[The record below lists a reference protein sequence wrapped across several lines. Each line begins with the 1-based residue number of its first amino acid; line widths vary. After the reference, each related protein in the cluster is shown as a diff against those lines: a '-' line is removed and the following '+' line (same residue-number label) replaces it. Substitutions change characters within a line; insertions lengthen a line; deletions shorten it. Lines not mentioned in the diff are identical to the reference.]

1 VDTAGVLQ
9 DRLYDHNFF
18 TFFYFTV
25 VVDKK
30 ILGIIPVI
38 LIVIA
43 IIGISLNQ
51 NDSPPVVTQK
61 GNEKIGLVINSPN
74 QSVSLQQL
82 DEIYSDAS
90 STGIGRSNVYLFW
103 NIIEPQRGEFDWSQ
117 SDVMMGLN
125 EKNDLKVTLFFSV
138 INGET
143 LGPFPAWIGKPSLNS
158 IGEERLVSVLDEI
171 LSRYHIVDSVIIAG
185 ETESQFRYYE
195 QNIPVYKELFSGV
208 YEKLKEKHPDVK
220 FGNMFALHNVLNKNL
235 THIVSDLAIGDFVAF
250 SYFPVDT
257 LNDIVKTPMQAREDL
272 QKSFTLAQGKKVA
285 FVEISWA
292 TSEFVGGND
301 VSQKE
306 FLEKLF
312 GFYSENKSDIEFLTW
327 YRQHDRPEGTCV
339 TEQQDIGD
347 TSISLGGGSGLGSS
361 EFVMERLNHY
371 ICSSGMID
379 VRGNPKPSWNE
390 FKTQIELVN

>member
-1 VDTAGVLQ
+1 MDTAVVLL

-30 ILGIIPVI
+30 ILGVISVI
-38 LIVIA
+38 LIVIT

-61 GNEKIGLVINSPN
+61 GNEKIGLVINSPS

-103 NIIEPQRGEFDWSQ
+103 NIVEPQRGEFDWSQ

-171 LSRYHIVDSVIIAG
+171 LTRYHIVDSVIIAG

-257 LNDIVKTPMQAREDL
+257 LNDIVKTPMQARQDL

-312 GFYSENKSDIEFLTW
+312 EFYSENKSDIEFLTW

-339 TEQQDIGD
+339 TEQQDIED
-347 TSISLGGGSGLGSS
+347 TSISIGGGSGLGSS

-379 VRGNPKPSWNE
+379 VNGNPKPIWNE